1 MDRKRFEMIDLAM
14 DEGLVAFPQG
24 QGEDDDSLRSRNLH
38 LQTGAWVLAHAP
50 FCEAGV
56 AARLKHPCVHS
67 TNA

>member
-38 LQTGAWVLAHAP
+38 LQTGA
-50 FCEAGV
+50 
-56 AARLKHPCVHS
+56 
-67 TNA
+67 